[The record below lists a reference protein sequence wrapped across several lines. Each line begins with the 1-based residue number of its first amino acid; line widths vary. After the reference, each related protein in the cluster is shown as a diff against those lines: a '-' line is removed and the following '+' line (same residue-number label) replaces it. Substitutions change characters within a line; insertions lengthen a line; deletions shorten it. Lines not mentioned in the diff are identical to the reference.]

1 MIVSKRRSTP
11 MPSQLYT
18 AILEATK
25 RRRSTSGSGSSY
37 GKGWNAAME
46 EVVRVLD
53 LFEDDGISESR
64 VRYEWAIQNGDGS
77 IHRTTVA
84 RTIAEKELQ
93 EQLRTD
99 PKNEA
104 RLVVR
109 RVVAHLHGDWQTP
122 SEAGTY

>member
-1 MIVSKRRSTP
+1 

-18 AILEATK
+18 AVHEATK
-25 RRRSTSGSGSSY
+25 RRRNTSGAGSTY

-46 EVVRVLD
+46 EVSRVLD

-64 VRYEWAIQNGDGS
+64 IRYEWAIQNGDGS

-84 RTIAEKELQ
+84 RSIAEKELA
-93 EQLRTD
+93 EQLEQS
-99 PKNEA
+99 PENKA

-109 RVVAHLHGDWQTP
+109 RVVAHLHGDWTVP